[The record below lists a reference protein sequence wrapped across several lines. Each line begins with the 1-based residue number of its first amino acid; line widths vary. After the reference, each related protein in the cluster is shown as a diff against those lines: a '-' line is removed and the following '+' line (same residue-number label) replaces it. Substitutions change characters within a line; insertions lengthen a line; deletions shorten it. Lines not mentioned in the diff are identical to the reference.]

1 MLYLA
6 LIIFVVVFLGGLLLA
21 YRHFTHDTVP
31 ITIVT
36 GQKKVVDV
44 DKYYSVERL
53 RPKYES
59 FLRQPLFIMT
69 SDV

>member
-1 MLYLA
+1 
-6 LIIFVVVFLGGLLLA
+6 
-21 YRHFTHDTVP
+21 
-31 ITIVT
+31 
-36 GQKKVVDV
+36 VVDV
-44 DKYYSVERL
+44 EKYYNVERL

>member
-1 MLYLA
+1 MKSFRARLA
-6 LIIFVVVFLGGLLLA
+6 A
-21 YRHFTHDTVP
+21 AR
-31 ITIVT
+31 VT

-44 DKYYSVERL
+44 AKYYSTERL

-69 SDV
+69 SDI